1 MFCSVLIQIHSSII
15 GIYISIVSVAASF
28 IRSQLFGTTNTIMFD
43 ELPQVDALWH
53 FLNDIYLLRAVREYE
68 TENDFFDRLV
78 YIYRNPQVLLYWTK
92 EKPDS
97 K

>member
-1 MFCSVLIQIHSSII
+1 
-15 GIYISIVSVAASF
+15 
-28 IRSQLFGTTNTIMFD
+28 MFD

-53 FLNDIYLLRAVREYE
+53 LLNDIYLLRAVREYE

-78 YIYRNPQVLLYWTK
+78 YIYRDPQLLLYWTQ
-92 EKPDS
+92 EKPNS